1 LFSNHCVTFID
12 ILKINK
18 PPISNYN
25 RSKTAPT
32 QLKERIALTKII
44 VEEFVNAPIDE
55 VWKSWDDFGAIARFA
70 PNLKKSYLLEGS
82 AKTGLGAKRHCDL
95 ADGKNYLQE
104 EIIEYIPN
112 ERLVIDI
119 FDGSMPMKSGT
130 AAFDLKSLGSNHTKV
145 TMTMDVSPKFGVAGK
160 VMMSAM
166 KPKFRSLL
174 QSMLKG
180 NADYVQDGKI
190 ANTQFA

>member
-1 LFSNHCVTFID
+1 LFSNHYVTFID
-12 ILKINK
+12 ILKKNK
-18 PPISNYN
+18 PPISNYD

-44 VEEFVNAPIDE
+44 VEEFVNAPIEE
-55 VWKSWDDFGAIARFA
+55 VCKSWDDFGAIARFA

-145 TMTMDVSPKFGVAGK
+145 TMTMDFVPKFGVAGK

-190 ANTQFA
+190 ANTHLA